1 MLTFANGGLFGT
13 KSVVSKWSIPI
24 VCALHELQCTLVEA
38 VDKFENY
45 K

>member
-1 MLTFANGGLFGT
+1 MKPALRIDF
-13 KSVVSKWSIPI
+13 